1 MSQIKIAVTFSMQ
14 ASFSGDK
21 LVIASTD
28 YAWEQA
34 EEVEVA
40 LCPPGDCNSQEVRVD
55 GQFLETYLPDN
66 TMMLA

>member
-1 MSQIKIAVTFSMQ
+1 M
-14 ASFSGDK
+14 
-21 LVIASTD
+21 IASTD